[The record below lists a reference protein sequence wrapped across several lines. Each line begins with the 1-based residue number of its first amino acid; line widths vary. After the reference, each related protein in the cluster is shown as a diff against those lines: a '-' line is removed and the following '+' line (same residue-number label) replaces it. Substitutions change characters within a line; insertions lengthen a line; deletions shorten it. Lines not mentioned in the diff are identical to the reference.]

1 MSITYKEMQ
10 LIEVKVVLNLILE
23 KESHSLSLCYL
34 LSVSILIMYFEVSI
48 LYLFSVSKGEIG
60 TF

>member
-1 MSITYKEMQ
+1 MSIVYKEMQ
-10 LIEVKVVLNLILE
+10 LIEVKVVLNLIL
-23 KESHSLSLCYL
+23 ESHSLSLCYL

-48 LYLFSVSKGEIG
+48 RYLFSVSKSEIG